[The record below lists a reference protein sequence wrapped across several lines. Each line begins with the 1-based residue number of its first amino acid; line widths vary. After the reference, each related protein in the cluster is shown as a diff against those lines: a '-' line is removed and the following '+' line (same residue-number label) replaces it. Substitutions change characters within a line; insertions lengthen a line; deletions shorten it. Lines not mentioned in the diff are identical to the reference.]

1 MEKETNPFWIQNTRF
16 GLLIGATFII
26 TSGLFYATQGTMT
39 DPRTNNVIML
49 LTIAGMYLGA
59 QKYRNDSLE
68 GIITYWQAIGAC
80 TWQVAVAS
88 FIYGAYT
95 CFIYTIRPAALEAYL
110 DMTESILRE
119 VYAGSPVLE
128 NMIPL
133 IKNYT
138 TPFTMGFAELFYKTL
153 IGFIFS
159 LFIAFIVKRDRPLSQ
174 N

>member
-1 MEKETNPFWIQNTRF
+1 MEKETNTFWIQNTRF

-26 TSGLFYATQGTMT
+26 TSGLFYATKGSMI
-39 DPRTNNVIML
+39 DPRINNVIML
-49 LTIAGMYLGA
+49 LTIAGMYLGT
-59 QKYRNDSLE
+59 QKYRNDSLN
-68 GIITYWQAIGAC
+68 GIITYWQAVGVC

-88 FIYGAYT
+88 FSYGVYT
-95 CFIYTIRPAALEAYL
+95 CFIYTFRPTALQTYL

-119 VYAGSPVLE
+119 VYANTPLLE

-133 IKNYT
+133 VRNYT
-138 TPFTMGFAELFYKTL
+138 TPFSLGFAELFYKTL